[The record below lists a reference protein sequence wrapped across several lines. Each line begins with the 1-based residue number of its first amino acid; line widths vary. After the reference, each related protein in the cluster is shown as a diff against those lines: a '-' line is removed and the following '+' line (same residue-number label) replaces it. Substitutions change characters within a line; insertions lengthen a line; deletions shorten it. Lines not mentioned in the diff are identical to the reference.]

1 MFHSYEA
8 SISTSALNTLVII
21 GLRVLATAFGVHGS
35 AGGA

>member
-8 SISTSALNTLVII
+8 SISTSAYTLAII